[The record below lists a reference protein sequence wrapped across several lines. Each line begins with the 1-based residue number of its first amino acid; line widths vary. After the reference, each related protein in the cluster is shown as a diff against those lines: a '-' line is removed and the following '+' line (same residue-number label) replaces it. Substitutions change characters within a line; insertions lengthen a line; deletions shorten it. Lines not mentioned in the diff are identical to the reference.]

1 MAIERAPL
9 IPDYCQMAK
18 DKRNPRPK
26 LKEARKA
33 AGLSLET
40 LAAEVGLS
48 PSQISRFESGDRD
61 PRDVELAKIAQVI
74 GVDVL
79 DLIDTTKTVP
89 LVGYVGAGAE
99 THLFAD
105 GQGPFDQVE
114 APEGA
119 SETTVAV
126 EIRGES
132 LGALFDQWLI
142 FYDRVERPVTS
153 DLIGRLCVVGLADG
167 RILVKKLRYGQL
179 HGHYNLISNTEAPIY
194 DVEIAWAARVKQM
207 TPR

>member
-1 MAIERAPL
+1 
-9 IPDYCQMAK
+9 MAK
-18 DKRNPRPK
+18 PKVNPRHK

-33 AGLSLET
+33 AGLSLEA

-48 PSQISRFESGDRD
+48 TSQLSRFESGTRD
-61 PRDVELAKIAQVI
+61 PRDVELARIAQVT
-74 GVDVL
+74 GVDVM
-79 DLIDTTKTVP
+79 DLMDSAKTVP

-99 THLFAD
+99 THLFAE
-105 GQGPFDQVE
+105 GQGPFDQVD

-142 FYDRVERPVTS
+142 FYDKVERPVTS
-153 DLIGRLCVVGLADG
+153 DMIGRLCVVGLTDG
-167 RILVKKLRYGQL
+167 RILVKKIRYGQL
-179 HGHYNLISNTEAPIY
+179 TGHYNLISNTEAPIY